1 MDTPQKVAILSPHTP
16 NIGEAAA
23 IPRLARGLVQ
33 IGYSVDLLSAW
44 REWDH
49 LATEDLP
56 TGMRVVSLKTSRF
69 VPWIPNIRAISPWAS
84 YRLWAAMVSAG
95 MAPGLIRYIQKQSPN
110 FLISR
115 MLTTPTA
122 LINTLSKAN
131 TKLILSMAGFPR
143 DSAIRRFLWPRLYK
157 YADALTSPSQELIDQ
172 AAKLSHL
179 PKSKF
184 KVIPNPIID
193 EEVIAQSKE
202 KIVHSWF
209 NNDEVPVI
217 IAAGRLTR
225 QKDFPTLI
233 KAFAIALEQVSAKLV
248 IIGDGEDRQRLEQL
262 TLALGVGSKVDLA
275 RRKPNPYQYIRAA
288 NIFVLSSLWEG
299 PGHALIEAVALG
311 TPSITTRCPA
321 GPVETVQNGKTGLIV
336 PIGDPVAMAD
346 AIVDL
351 VKNPAKAKKLAAA
364 GAKTAERY
372 TPESVAAQWDQ
383 LFKSL

>member
-1 MDTPQKVAILSPHTP
+1 
-16 NIGEAAA
+16 
-23 IPRLARGLVQ
+23 
-33 IGYSVDLLSAW
+33 
-44 REWDH
+44 
-49 LATEDLP
+49 
-56 TGMRVVSLKTSRF
+56 
-69 VPWIPNIRAISPWAS
+69 
-84 YRLWAAMVSAG
+84 MVSAG
-95 MAPGLIRYIQKQSPN
+95 MAPGLVRYIQKQSPN

-122 LINTLSKAN
+122 LINTLSKSN

-193 EEVIAQSKE
+193 KEVIAKSKE

-233 KAFAIALEQVSAKLV
+233 KAFSIALEQVSAKLV

-321 GPVETVQNGKTGLIV
+321 GPVETVQNGKAGLIV
-336 PIGDPVAMAD
+336 PIGDPIAMAD

-364 GAKTAERY
+364 GAKAAERY